1 MTEEVLVVVGSC
13 DDASCFAD
21 MISWINSQIVRF
33 VSDFVHVGSCDGRPD
48 GRSRSKLE
56 TSATAIAEVEPET
69 IC

>member
-33 VSDFVHVGSCDGRPD
+33 VCDFVHVGSCDGRPD
-48 GRSRSKLE
+48 GRSHY
-56 TSATAIAEVEPET
+56 
-69 IC
+69 